1 MIVFNAHHDMVEFTL
16 PELRGA
22 CRWAREIDTN
32 IAEPDEATALFSAG
46 DTYAVTGRSLLLF
59 ARQEG

>member
-1 MIVFNAHHDMVEFTL
+1 MVEFTL